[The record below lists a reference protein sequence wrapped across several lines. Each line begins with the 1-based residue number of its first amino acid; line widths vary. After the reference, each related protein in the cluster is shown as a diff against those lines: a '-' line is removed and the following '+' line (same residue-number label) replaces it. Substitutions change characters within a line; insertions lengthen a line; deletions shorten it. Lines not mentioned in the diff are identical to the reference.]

1 MSTNKETKKLII
13 SNTIELTNKK
23 PFNRITI
30 NDIVKLCG
38 ITRNTFYYYF
48 HDIYEVIDV
57 FVEDELINFD
67 FSKEEESIF
76 DFLQNLSKYSKTWV
90 NIYRHSN
97 RDLFEG
103 IVKKKIRELL
113 VAYIKF
119 RQIEINDEDRDL
131 ICTFYEEALYG
142 LLCRYI
148 HNHIRGIDNNN
159 HMYNRIRTIFNGQIE
174 LIIDNINKNN
184 KSIS

>member
-1 MSTNKETKKLII
+1 M
-13 SNTIELTNKK
+13 
-23 PFNRITI
+23 
-30 NDIVKLCG
+30 
-38 ITRNTFYYYF
+38 TFYK
-48 HDIYEVIDV
+48 IY
-57 FVEDELINFD
+57 LN
-67 FSKEEESIF
+67 
-76 DFLQNLSKYSKTWV
+76 
-90 NIYRHSN
+90 N

-119 RQIEINDEDRDL
+119 RQIEINDEDCDL

-174 LIIDNINKNN
+174 LIIDNIILFK
-184 KSIS
+184 